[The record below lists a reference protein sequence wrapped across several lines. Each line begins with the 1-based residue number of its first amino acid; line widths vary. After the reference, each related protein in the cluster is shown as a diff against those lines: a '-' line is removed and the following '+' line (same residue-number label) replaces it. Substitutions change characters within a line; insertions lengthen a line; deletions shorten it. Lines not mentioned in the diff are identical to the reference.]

1 MDFDLTEE
9 QVLLKDSISRFVSD
23 NYDLESRRGYAS
35 SDTGFSTE
43 NWQQFAEL
51 GWLSL
56 PFSEEHGGF
65 GGNAVDLM
73 VVMEELGKGLVVEP
87 FLATV
92 LLFGGALTRSGNA
105 ELQES
110 LIPSIIDG
118 SLHGALAYHER
129 GSRYA
134 LNDVQTTATS
144 NGDSYVL
151 DGEKTVVFNA
161 PAANKIIVSARTS
174 GDRYDDNGISLF
186 IVDANASGLESTP
199 FKMMDGQKVC
209 NVKLSSVA
217 VTSADLVGELDA
229 GLAILQSVS
238 RNAIIALAAEAQ
250 GAMQILYEST
260 VEYSKTRE
268 QFGVA
273 IGSFQALQHR
283 MVDMFA
289 ACEENRSLL
298 YRAVCSMDEDEA
310 NLNERDIAMNVH
322 ALKTMVGRSGKK
334 IGGEAI
340 QIHGGMGMTDELAI
354 GHYFKRLMMINTAF
368 GDADYHQRQFAS
380 LANA

>member
-23 NYDLESRRGYAS
+23 NYDLESRRGYTS
-35 SDTGFSTE
+35 SDTGFSAE

-92 LLFGGALTRSGNA
+92 LLFGGALSRSGNT
-105 ELQES
+105 ELQGS

-144 NGDSYVL
+144 DGDSYVL

-174 GDRYDDNGISLF
+174 GDRYDDSGISLF
-186 IVDANASGLESTP
+186 IVDANAPGLESTP

-209 NVKLSSVA
+209 NVKLASVA
-217 VTSADLVGELDA
+217 VTNADLVGELGA
-229 GLAILQSVS
+229 GLTILESVS
-238 RNAIIALAAEAQ
+238 RSAIVALAAEAQ
-250 GAMQILYEST
+250 GAMQVLYEST

-273 IGSFQALQHR
+273 IGSFQVLQHR

-354 GHYFKRLMMINTAF
+354 GHFFKRLMMINTAF
-368 GDADYHQRQFAS
+368 GDADYHQRKFAS

>member
-23 NYDLESRRGYAS
+23 NYDLESRRGYTS
-35 SDTGFSTE
+35 SDTGFSAE

-92 LLFGGALTRSGNA
+92 LLFGGALSRSGNT
-105 ELQES
+105 ELQGS

-144 NGDSYVL
+144 DGDSYVL

-174 GDRYDDNGISLF
+174 GDRYDDSGISLF
-186 IVDANASGLESTP
+186 IVDANAPGLESTP

-209 NVKLSSVA
+209 NVKLAGVA
-217 VTSADLVGELDA
+217 VTNADLVGELGA
-229 GLAILQSVS
+229 GLTILESVS
-238 RNAIIALAAEAQ
+238 RNAIVALAAEAQ
-250 GAMQILYEST
+250 GAMQVLYEST

-273 IGSFQALQHR
+273 IGSFQVLQHR

-368 GDADYHQRQFAS
+368 GDADYHQRKFAS